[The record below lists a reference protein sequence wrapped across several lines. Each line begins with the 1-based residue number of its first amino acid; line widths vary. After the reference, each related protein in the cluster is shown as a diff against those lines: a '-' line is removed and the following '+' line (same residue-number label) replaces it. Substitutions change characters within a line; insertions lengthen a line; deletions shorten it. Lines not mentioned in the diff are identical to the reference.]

1 MTIINNHNII
11 TLEKDDKNEF
21 LLSHFN
27 KHNVDIEISLNF
39 EALKNQLTSLS
50 KEDYPFDF
58 DPSFTPG
65 EHTYKVL
72 SEDPDLAKY
81 KGAVLFLKS
90 GDDIVG
96 TYAFKF
102 TLVEN
107 FINDVP
113 NYKEGAECVNPET
126 LEAFWD
132 GEWNDEVYPPAK
144 KPLKGQ
150 YYSSCQ
156 WIHPDFLGK
165 KLGMAL
171 DHLKKYLI
179 FDVLDGNINW
189 AMFTTGLE
197 DYHTGKLTYQDS
209 APLFTTPDKEYK
221 VTWST
226 KEYWHSRF
234 DYVKALYS

>member
-27 KHNVDIEISLNF
+27 KHNVDIEISLDF
-39 EALKNQLTSLS
+39 EILVNHLTSLS

-58 DPSFTPG
+58 DPAFTPDTAHAVVSG
-65 EHTYKVL
+65 SRH
-72 SEDPDLAKY
+72 
-81 KGAVLFLKS
+81 GAILLLKS
-90 GDDIVG
+90 GDNIVG
-96 TYAFKF
+96 TYAFKKALI
-102 TLVEN
+102 TNLIEQ
-107 FINDVP
+107 IP
-113 NYKEGAECVNPET
+113 IYKESAECVKPET
-126 LEAFWD
+126 LKAFWD
-132 GEWNDEVYPPAK
+132 GESLLDN
-144 KPLKGQ
+144 Q

-165 KLGMAL
+165 RLGMAL